1 MGKKSPAS
9 KQNTLTF
16 ATQTTV
22 KSHGEIITE
31 LTARIKNLEKT
42 AERLQSELLITK
54 NVNDILTNETDE
66 LQQYQR

>member
-1 MGKKSPAS
+1 M
-9 KQNTLTF
+9 
-16 ATQTTV
+16 
-22 KSHGEIITE
+22 KSHGEIIRE